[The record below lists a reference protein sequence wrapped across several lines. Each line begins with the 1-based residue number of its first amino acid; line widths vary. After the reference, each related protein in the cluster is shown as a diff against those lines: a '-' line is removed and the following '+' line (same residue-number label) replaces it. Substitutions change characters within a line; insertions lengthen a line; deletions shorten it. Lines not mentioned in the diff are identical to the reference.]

1 MGIMKENVKKIG
13 IGVSEEIYDS
23 IREMAIKEER
33 SASQIIRKILRK
45 YFEEHEM
52 KKKDV
57 LLESNR

>member
-45 YFEEHEM
+45 YFEEREM